1 MATVGWWPPHTPGVL
16 GFASPAVVNQ
26 APAKSAPG
34 LGPSGF
40 DPHAFARP
48 GLRAPLALRQ
58 GEPYPE
64 FVKYDTGES
73 QLARARPG
81 DATAAIRIC
90 EYRPVSVPVAAG
102 LGAYQPDRR
111 LRLATEPKAGRR
123 EVPTIAQAITANLLS
138 RSQHVH
144 RRCTAVRRPCAQLS
158 SWPASPASR
167 RSHSCNGLHLKT
179 AGLAIISISSS
190 D

>member
-40 DPHAFARP
+40 HPHAFARA

-64 FVKYDTGES
+64 FVTYDTGES
-73 QLARARPG
+73 LLARARPG

-90 EYRPVSVPVAAG
+90 ARLRKSPCSCPPPGQEAARPVDNCTARSGLCWASLAG
-102 LGAYQPDRR
+102 RFCVRWLLHRNAFGDQGGAPLDPQAERCGLRPGDRR
-111 LRLATEPKAGRR
+111 GDDR
-123 EVPTIAQAITANLLS
+123 EDGINRTLS
-138 RSQHVH
+138 
-144 RRCTAVRRPCAQLS
+144 
-158 SWPASPASR
+158 ASPVR
-167 RSHSCNGLHLKT
+167 LRQ
-179 AGLAIISISSS
+179 
-190 D
+190 